1 MSHRHFNYRT
11 GVKELIYHEMKMMS
25 WFIPYLKKY
34 GIESPGEEY
43 FEEAK
48 SQLESQLK
56 KIKT

>member
-1 MSHRHFNYRT
+1 
-11 GVKELIYHEMKMMS
+11 MKMMS
-25 WFIPYLKKY
+25 WFVPYLKKY